1 MKREFLIN
9 LVFLILINLM
19 IKPLY
24 IFGIDVGVQNAVGPE
39 NYGLYFYLL
48 GFIYLFQFINDFG
61 IQNFNNRFISLN
73 ETLLGKYFP
82 HIFSLKMVLGLTF
95 FTLVIGAGLLLDLV
109 DLHPLLFFIVALNL
123 FLDSFNAYLRSNI
136 AGLGWYRR
144 DSLLSV
150 TDKLMMIVICG
161 GLLLNTSTR
170 EAFQIEWF
178 ALAQTA
184 SFLCV
189 TALSLIWMRGKTPI
203 RIHPPDRKH
212 FLLILKKSWPF
223 ALILLSTFFYTR
235 IDGVMIGWILED
247 GEKQAGYYAAGYRLY
262 DAASMFTFLFAGLLY
277 PMFSKMLS
285 KGENPSGLYKMGIQ
299 LLWLISLAILFIFI
313 FIPTEIMDGLYRD
326 PGPEAAAVLI
336 LLGFAFV
343 FKSVFHISGSLML
356 SYGDLK
362 VINVIFISGMVLNF
376 ILNAVLIPRTGIVGA
391 CWATLI
397 TQGLVAL
404 SLYYRSV
411 KLSQYKVGMGLLTAG
426 LGIGAL
432 VALGGFYL
440 QGLTGE
446 FSPLQIVLVIS
457 LVLVLL
463 GSISLFIVLNNS
475 KRLRKWWTN

>member
-1 MKREFLIN
+1 KREFLFN
-9 LVFLILINLM
+9 LIFLILINLM

-73 ETLLGKYFP
+73 EKLLGKYFP

-95 FTLVIGAGLLLDLV
+95 FALVIGVGLSLNLV
-109 DLHPLLFFIVALNL
+109 ELNPLLFFIVALNL
-123 FLDSFNAYLRSNI
+123 FLDSLNAYLRSNI

-144 DSLLSV
+144 DSILSV
-150 TDKLMMIVICG
+150 TDKLIMIVICG
-161 GLLLNTSTR
+161 LLLLNPVTR

-189 TALSLIWMRGKTPI
+189 TLLSLFYMRGKTAI
-203 RIHPPDRKH
+203 RMHPPGRKY
-212 FLLILKKSWPF
+212 FFLILKKSWPF
-223 ALILLSTFFYTR
+223 ALILLSSFFYNR
-235 IDGVMIGWILED
+235 LDAVMIGWIMED
-247 GEKQAGYYAAGYRLY
+247 GERQAGYYAAGYRLY

-285 KGENPSGLYKMGIQ
+285 RGENPSGLYKMGIQ
-299 LLWLISLAILFIFI
+299 LLWMISLAVLFVFI
-313 FIPTEIMDGLYRD
+313 FIPSEIMHGLYLD
-326 PGPEAAAVLI
+326 PGPEAATVLI

-343 FKSVFHISGSLML
+343 FKSIFHISGSLML

-362 VINVIFISGMVLNF
+362 VINIIFISGMILNF
-376 ILNAVLIPRTGIVGA
+376 ILNAILIPRTGIVGA

-411 KLSQYKVGMGLLTAG
+411 KLSQYKVGIGLLMAG
-426 LGIGAL
+426 LSTGAL
-432 VALGGFYL
+432 VALAAYYF
-440 QGLTGE
+440 QEFSGE
-446 FSPLQIVLVIS
+446 FSLLQIVLVIS
-457 LVLVLL
+457 SMLVLL
-463 GSISLFIVLNNS
+463 GGISLFIVLNNS
-475 KRLRKWWTN
+475 NRLRKWWTN